1 MPGVTKLCHTPSE
14 FHCASINRVAE
25 LPSKIVIPPISHGTN
40 TTALPKMNPPV
51 EGQLSSGERK
61 LLSDALLTMPT
72 KPQIVIEVGTWL
84 GGGSTLHILRAL
96 QKNGE
101 GHLWGVEAV
110 RDIYEKMISN
120 LQAEVPEALDR
131 FTPLFGFSDKVLPEW
146 LSSLPANAKIDLAF
160 LDGGDSP
167 GEQIEEFKLL
177 APHIKV
183 GGILMSHDAKLR
195 KGKWIVPYVALLDN
209 WESRVHDLSE
219 EGLHFA
225 QKTREKPSEQSLRT
239 AERKLAMMRFQ
250 PVELMGRI
258 LPKQIRSLIA
268 GLMPSD
274 LAKRLFQGRK

>member
-1 MPGVTKLCHTPSE
+1 
-14 FHCASINRVAE
+14 
-25 LPSKIVIPPISHGTN
+25 
-40 TTALPKMNPPV
+40 MNPPV

>member
-1 MPGVTKLCHTPSE
+1 
-14 FHCASINRVAE
+14 
-25 LPSKIVIPPISHGTN
+25 
-40 TTALPKMNPPV
+40 MNPPL

-61 LLSDALLTMPT
+61 LLADALLNMPA

-146 LSSLPANAKIDLAF
+146 LASLPANTRIDLAF

-183 GGILMSHDAKLR
+183 GGILMSHDARLR

-209 WESRVHDLSE
+209 WESKVHDLSE

-225 QKTREKPSEQSLRT
+225 KKTGDYPSEQSLRA
-239 AERKLAMMRFQ
+239 AEHKLATMRAQ
-250 PVELMGRI
+250 PAELIGRF
-258 LPKQIRSLIA
+258 LPKKIR
-268 GLMPSD
+268 GLVARSMPSS
-274 LAKRLFQGRK
+274 LVNRLIRGRK